1 MHQKLAA
8 NLIICQRVLLQIF
21 VRKVDSRLVEIQ
33 DLLPDACFKLL
44 IFTEDCSSPMQLE
57 KVRKT
62 TEELDSVL
70 TELTG
75 SPILEFF
82 DILSLSATT
91 KIKVR
96 YMNLGF
102 SSIISMVAVP
112 KEVMDIKKIWN

>member
-1 MHQKLAA
+1 M
-8 NLIICQRVLLQIF
+8 
-21 VRKVDSRLVEIQ
+21 RKVDSRPVEIQ
-33 DLLPDACFKLL
+33 DLLLPNACFKLF

-96 YMNLGF
+96 YMNLRF